1 MMTRE
6 EKIFDLYF
14 KHKLK
19 QKDIAS
25 ELGISKYIVSRTL
38 NSNERYK
45 MEKEKRTKEKKLI
58 HKEKTK
64 KYICNKREKEYAIN
78 QRLKQDHIQ
87 ASIELSSGRI
97 ISNRAFRKW
106 NASIYKFNPKKN
118 YYEINKNITVS
129 NDIPKI
135 VK

>member
-25 ELGISKYIVSRTL
+25 ELGIWKYIVSRTL

-45 MEKEKRTKEKKLI
+45 MEKKEQSKK
-58 HKEKTK
+58 
-64 KYICNKREKEYAIN
+64 
-78 QRLKQDHIQ
+78 
-87 ASIELSSGRI
+87 S
-97 ISNRAFRKW
+97 
-106 NASIYKFNPKKN
+106 
-118 YYEINKNITVS
+118 
-129 NDIPKI
+129 
-135 VK
+135 